1 MDQCQLESSRFSRLF
16 VTCTPVSTSNQT
28 TKRRMISKSTSARR
42 CASGMSRLGRSRS
55 TRTPDEWLC
64 HSSASRCSCMAEM
77 PTPLHL
83 NSPDFEQGHPM
94 KRAKRR
100 TRRRR
105 GKRQREEE
113 SEGIAAMRT
122 PGISLASVAGRKYYD
137 TDSPRYTGT
146 TTIADASLNIRSRG
160 SDVLRAS

>member
-83 NSPDFEQGHPM
+83 HSPDFEQGHPTIRER
-94 KRAKRR
+94 KGEQGEGEGKDREKRR
-100 TRRRR
+100 V
-105 GKRQREEE
+105 KALLQCVHQ
-113 SEGIAAMRT
+113 
-122 PGISLASVAGRKYYD
+122 ASVWR
-137 TDSPRYTGT
+137 
-146 TTIADASLNIRSRG
+146 ASQGESTMTQTRQGIL
-160 SDVLRAS
+160 VLR